1 MRERDE
7 AECPRGRN
15 RWLQALVMV
24 AVVGM
29 GLGWRFGHLPLPGF
43 AAKYGGDALW
53 AWMVFLGITALFP
66 RSRTLPLAAVALG
79 IAWTVEFLQL
89 HHGAWLDAARSTQLG
104 RLALGTTFNPP
115 DLIAY
120 GVGIGVGAAMDRRN
134 LGRRVRSSRAR
145 W

>member
-1 MRERDE
+1 
-7 AECPRGRN
+7 
-15 RWLQALVMV
+15 MV

-29 GLGWRFGHLPLPGF
+29 GLGWRFRHLPLPGF

-53 AWMVFLGITALFP
+53 AWMVFLGLTVLFP
-66 RSRTLPLAAVALG
+66 RSRTLLLAAVAMG

-89 HHGAWLDAARSTQLG
+89 HHGAWLEASQSTRLG
-104 RLALGTTFNPP
+104 RLALGTTFNIP

-120 GVGIGVGAAMDRRN
+120 GVGIGVGAAMDWRN

>member
-1 MRERDE
+1 
-7 AECPRGRN
+7 
-15 RWLQALVMV
+15 MV

-29 GLGWRFGHLPLPGF
+29 GLGWRSGKLPFPGF

-53 AWMVFLGITALFP
+53 AWMVFLGLTVLFP
-66 RSRTLPLAAVALG
+66 RGRTLPLAAVALG

-89 HHGAWLDAARSTQLG
+89 HHGAWLEAARSTQLG
-104 RLALGTTFNPP
+104 RLAQGTTFNPP

-120 GVGIGVGAAMDRRN
+120 GVGIGVGAAMDWRN
-134 LGRRVRSSRAR
+134 LGRRVRTSRAR